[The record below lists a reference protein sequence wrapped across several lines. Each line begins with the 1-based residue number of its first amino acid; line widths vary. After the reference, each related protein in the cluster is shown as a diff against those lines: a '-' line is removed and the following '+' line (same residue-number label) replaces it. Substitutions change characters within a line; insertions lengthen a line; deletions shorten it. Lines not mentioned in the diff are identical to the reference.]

1 MTTHDIHTEATR
13 RSAISAMRGTSMG
26 VHESVGI
33 HDADALA
40 STSRWREYVRRRARR
55 AGGRGPAGQLEDDRL
70 LRHAPARGSVLLI
83 VLVTLVF
90 ATSALLLFIE
100 KASTDLLVPIREA
113 DANRLRVEAYSALE
127 TTLAVLEDFREVCE
141 GLHGPA
147 EGWGTPLE
155 FAGYEPAEGRTVE
168 VTLEDES
175 AKLPLPGVKYEVLVA
190 LLKYW
195 QVPQVDAERIAD
207 SLLGWIKKDYTPTA
221 IGAPTPLDYDSAA
234 LPFAP
239 PGRSLRSF
247 AELASI
253 EGVRQAFF
261 DEAGNPNEL
270 HRRFTETFSL
280 YRFNAPNINGNRL
293 EPLLAQETLDANQQ
307 QRIAEYLS
315 GAGTYQ
321 TQGPGFFKNERS
333 IAAVA
338 GGQPSKLGYGMT
350 VQALRITVTVR
361 EGPSFFQLTTV
372 VAPAGGAKVVPA
384 SNAAGAEAPAGG
396 DTETPATPPSAP
408 ANPAPTDPA
417 SVSTPKTAVPEAVD
431 LKYPFTFLEIR
442 ENDNRVPPPALSDEP
457 TA

>member
-1 MTTHDIHTEATR
+1 M
-13 RSAISAMRGTSMG
+13 
-26 VHESVGI
+26 
-33 HDADALA
+33 
-40 STSRWREYVRRRARR
+40 STLRTQFST
-55 AGGRGPAGQLEDDRL
+55 GGRR
-70 LRHAPARGSVLLI
+70 RGSVLLI

-113 DANRLRVEAYSALE
+113 DASRLRVEAYSALE
-127 TTLAVLEDFREVCE
+127 TTLAVLEDFREVAE
-141 GLHGPA
+141 GLHSPA
-147 EGWGTPLE
+147 EGWGDPLG

-175 AKLPLPGVKYEVLVA
+175 AKLPLPSVKPEVLIA

-195 QVPQVDAERIAD
+195 QVPQTDAERIAD

-221 IGAPTPLDYDSAA
+221 IGAPTAQDYDSAS

-261 DEAGNPNEL
+261 DESGNPNEL
-270 HRRFTETFSL
+270 HQHFIDTFSL
-280 YRFNAPNINGNRL
+280 YRYNAPNINGARL
-293 EPLLAQETLDANQQ
+293 EPLLAQEIFDEQQ
-307 QRIAEYLS
+307 LRRVNEYLT

-321 TQGPGFFKNERS
+321 TQGPGFFKSTRS

-350 VQALRITVTVR
+350 VQALRITIIVR
-361 EGPSFFQLTTV
+361 QGLSSFRLTTV
-372 VAPAGGAKVVPA
+372 VAPAEGAKVVPA
-384 SNAAGAEAPAGG
+384 SNATTTDADPA
-396 DTETPATPPSAP
+396 DASSSTSSATATKQTAQPAAPSASTSP
-408 ANPAPTDPA
+408 A
-417 SVSTPKTAVPEAVD
+417 TAVPKAVD

-442 ENDNRVPPPALSDEP
+442 ENDKTVPPLPALSDEP